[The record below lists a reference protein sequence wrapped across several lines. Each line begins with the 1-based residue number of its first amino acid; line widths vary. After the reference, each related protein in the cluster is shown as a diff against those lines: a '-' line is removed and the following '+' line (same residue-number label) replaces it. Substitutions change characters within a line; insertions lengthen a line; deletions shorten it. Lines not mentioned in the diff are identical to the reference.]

1 MSALNTLEDKIKNRI
16 QKSCDYVFTLNDFID
31 LSNKT
36 NIMRIL
42 RKLIDKNFLVKVGY
56 GLYAKSRIS
65 TITNKPVP
73 AKDIHS
79 IAIEALKKLN
89 IEVFPSKYEDLYNK
103 KLSTQVPTG
112 RVIAV
117 KSKTKRKIGFD
128 GNYIKYER
136 VPK

>member
-1 MSALNTLEDKIKNRI
+1 MSVLKKLEDKIQNRI
-16 QKSCDYVFTLNDFID
+16 QNSNDSVFMLDDFID

-36 NIMRIL
+36 NIIRIL
-42 RKLIDKNFLVKVGY
+42 KKLIDKNFLVKVGY
-56 GLYAKSRIS
+56 GLYAKARIS
-65 TITNKPVP
+65 TITNKLVP
-73 AKDIHS
+73 DNDIHS

-89 IEVFPSKYEDLYNK
+89 IEVFPSKYEELYNK

-117 KSKTKRKIGFD
+117 KSKTKRKIGFN

-136 VPK
+136 VSK

>member
-1 MSALNTLEDKIKNRI
+1 MSARKTLEDKIKNRI
-16 QKSCDYVFTLNDFID
+16 QNSCDSVFMLDDFID

-36 NIMRIL
+36 NIIRVL
-42 RKLIDKNFLVKVGY
+42 RKLINENFLVKVGY
-56 GLYAKSRIS
+56 GLYAKARIS
-65 TITNKPVP
+65 TIRNEPVP
-73 AKDIHS
+73 DNNIHA

-89 IEVFPSKYEDLYNK
+89 IEVFPSKYEELYNK
-103 KLSTQVPTG
+103 KLSTQIPTG